1 MQRLTS
7 GTAVL
12 WQPSGLASISGPLFP
27 ALASVSHGCLRVA
40 LQGDRL
46 MAEGPVASSP
56 FASMQAGQAKDQTNF
71 VRFDPASADVELNSV
86 ALQPLLGSVFNNPL
100 IAEQLN
106 SSYRLPQEL
115 RDVLLAAPVV
125 LRVDALVAGRF
136 QASIQARLM
145 LAADQT
151 DWIKRSLDAV
161 ATALSKRGFQMEQRP
176 LLSPDGRPS
185 NRVAD
190 VWLDSQG
197 HPQGE
202 WSLTT
207 GTQDRVEL
215 LLALGDVPTIGHS
228 PMKRVGQQRL
238 SLRGRPD
245 QLVRLGWLGPGWP
258 RVIGN
263 ASLLELEMTALPM
276 QKQPGWLRLQLEVP

>member
-1 MQRLTS
+1 M
-7 GTAVL
+7 
-12 WQPSGLASISGPLFP
+12 
-27 ALASVSHGCLRVA
+27 ASVSHSSLRVA

-125 LRVDALVAGRF
+125 VRVDALEAGRF

-145 LAADQT
+145 IAADQI
-151 DWIKRSLDAV
+151 DWIKRSLDAI
-161 ATALSKRGFQMEQRP
+161 ATALSKHVSIGATPPVVSGWSTLKPCRRSSARFRGEPPRWM
-176 LLSPDGRPS
+176 
-185 NRVAD
+185 VAD
-190 VWLDSQG
+190 LWNAGSG
-197 HPQGE
+197 GAAACF
-202 WSLTT
+202 
-207 GTQDRVEL
+207 G
-215 LLALGDVPTIGHS
+215 
-228 PMKRVGQQRL
+228 
-238 SLRGRPD
+238 GRPD
-245 QLVRLGWLGPGWP
+245 HRPLTDEKGGKTATSPSRETGSIGSAGLAWSGLAW
-258 RVIGN
+258 VIGN
-263 ASLLELEMTALPM
+263 ASPLDLQMTALPM
-276 QKQPGWLRLQLEVP
+276 QKQTGRLRLQLEVP